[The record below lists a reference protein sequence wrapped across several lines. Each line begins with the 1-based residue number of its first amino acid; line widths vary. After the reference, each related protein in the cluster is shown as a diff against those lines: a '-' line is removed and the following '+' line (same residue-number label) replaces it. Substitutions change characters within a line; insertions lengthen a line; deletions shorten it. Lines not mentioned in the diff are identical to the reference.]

1 MSSMPNHPS
10 ADSLYRRTWR
20 ALGQAV
26 LIYLSIGSCAL
37 TAQQNQPGRETFGE
51 MIAFARLA
59 SVACGR
65 LAPDAEG
72 FHALALRTLVK
83 PPLTEKEIVA
93 KEKTSSSFEFVSGF
107 ASGASATPM
116 KWPKLAFWL
125 RFSENKISWSK
136 TMPAPR
142 GSLRPMAGCRC
153 LMRQLE
159 ATISST
165 GEIRSKIQAE

>member
-1 MSSMPNHPS
+1 
-10 ADSLYRRTWR
+10 
-20 ALGQAV
+20 

-93 KEKTSSSFEFVSGF
+93 KEKETMSEE
-107 ASGASATPM
+107 
-116 KWPKLAFWL
+116 WL
-125 RFSENKISWSK
+125 SPS
-136 TMPAPR
+136 
-142 GSLRPMAGCRC
+142 
-153 LMRQLE
+153 
-159 ATISST
+159 
-165 GEIRSKIQAE
+165 